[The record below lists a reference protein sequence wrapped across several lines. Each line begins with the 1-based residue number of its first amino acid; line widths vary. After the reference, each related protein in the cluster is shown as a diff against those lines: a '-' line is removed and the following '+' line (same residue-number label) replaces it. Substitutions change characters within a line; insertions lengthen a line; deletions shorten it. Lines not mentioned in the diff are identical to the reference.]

1 MRALSAQ
8 EMRAVWERGLDQLPV
23 ERALTLLEASCPESE
38 PRALAAMSI
47 GRRDARLLTLREW
60 AFGSRLTGC
69 SVCKSCGQ
77 PLEID
82 IQVCDLRQ
90 SVADT
95 EPGVVSLAAAGYE
108 LSLRPVNSLDLAA
121 CRNAGRKNDIARRLF
136 ERCLVEGRSTE
147 GTAASGQITA
157 DDVPDEVAQMAME
170 SVAKADPQADLEI
183 VIACAS
189 CGQNTTEIF
198 DVVAF

>member
-8 EMRAVWERGLDQLPV
+8 EMLAVWERGLDQLPL

-69 SVCKSCGQ
+69 SVCKSCNE

-82 IQVCDLRQ
+82 IQIADLRQ
-90 SVADT
+90 NADDT
-95 EPGVVSLAAAGYE
+95 EPGVVSLTASGYE
-108 LSLRPVNSLDLAA
+108 LSLRPMNSLDLAA
-121 CRNAGRKNDIARRLF
+121 CMSAGRRSDITRQLF
-136 ERCLVEGRSTE
+136 TRCLVEARSAEGRTSS
-147 GTAASGQITA
+147 AQLQA
-157 DDVPDEVAQMAME
+157 DAVPDAVAHLAME
-170 SVAKADPQADLEI
+170 SIAK
-183 VIACAS
+183 
-189 CGQNTTEIF
+189 
-198 DVVAF
+198 

>member
-8 EMRAVWERGLDQLPV
+8 EMLAVWERGLDQLPL

-60 AFGSRLTGC
+60 AFGPRLSGC

-82 IQVCDLRQ
+82 IQVSDLRQ
-90 SVADT
+90 SAEDT
-95 EPGVVSLAAAGYE
+95 EPGVVSLAASGYK

-121 CRNAGRKNDIARRLF
+121 CVGAGSKSDIARQLF
-136 ERCLVEGRSTE
+136 ARCLVEARSKQGRVS
-147 GTAASGQITA
+147 S
-157 DDVPDEVAQMAME
+157 EVE
-170 SVAKADPQADLEI
+170 
-183 VIACAS
+183 C
-189 CGQNTTEIF
+189 
-198 DVVAF
+198 